1 MAILPVWLIF
11 LVCYLSFIVI
21 FMVIPASLGFS
32 FGIRSLYLAT
42 LYKVFEFGRKT
53 IQSKQGMKSNVI
65 DKTPA
70 KPTKGNLPRNRSF
83 GTFQREFHMGDAV
96 EFCVN
101 GVEAIIDDE
110 VTKCFSAE
118 ELVSW
123 NFLTRTNENYHYIS
137 VKLTIMWI
145 VGCFIRY
152 VILFPMRLTV
162 FLIGMTILI
171 TSRIFIAQLP
181 KSRLVNINL
190 YFAVANNCFSCLDDC
205 YPSLH
210 ASCAYPCPC
219 PFLFLLN
226 VCHARISPSPSGA
239 PNDGFL
245 LNTLKTLF
253 RLSRVLLD
261 LCSCI
266 LSCAIRFVSCSFI
279 LFKFCFIFLLCSFRN
294 WLDTKLMLISFRIFA
309 RAVSAVITFHN
320 KENMAKGGGICVANH
335 TTPLDV
341 LILMCDRCYSLVGQR
356 QPGLFGFFEKTLA
369 KTQDHIW
376 FERTEMKD
384 RLIVTKRLREH
395 VEDASKNPILIFP
408 EGTCINNTSVMMF
421 KKGSFEI
428 SGDIYP
434 VAIKASY
441 DPTFG
446 NAFWNSSTEGFALY
460 LFLLLTNWA
469 LVCDVWY
476 LPRMTR
482 LEDET
487 AVQFANRVKT
497 EIARQGGLVDLI
509 WDGQLKRTS
518 VKPEFRQRRQE
529 DYASTLKVD

>member
-1 MAILPVWLIF
+1 
-11 LVCYLSFIVI
+11 
-21 FMVIPASLGFS
+21 
-32 FGIRSLYLAT
+32 
-42 LYKVFEFGRKT
+42 
-53 IQSKQGMKSNVI
+53 MKSNVI

-181 KSRLVNINL
+181 KS
-190 YFAVANNCFSCLDDC
+190 
-205 YPSLH
+205 
-210 ASCAYPCPC
+210 
-219 PFLFLLN
+219 
-226 VCHARISPSPSGA
+226 
-239 PNDGFL
+239 
-245 LNTLKTLF
+245 
-253 RLSRVLLD
+253 
-261 LCSCI
+261 
-266 LSCAIRFVSCSFI
+266 
-279 LFKFCFIFLLCSFRN
+279 SFRN

-434 VAIKASY
+434 VAIKY

>member
-1 MAILPVWLIF
+1 MAVLPLWLIF

-32 FGIRSLYLAT
+32 FGIRNLYLAT
-42 LYKVFEFGRKT
+42 LYNVFEFGRKT

-181 KSRLVNINL
+181 KS
-190 YFAVANNCFSCLDDC
+190 
-205 YPSLH
+205 
-210 ASCAYPCPC
+210 
-219 PFLFLLN
+219 
-226 VCHARISPSPSGA
+226 
-239 PNDGFL
+239 
-245 LNTLKTLF
+245 
-253 RLSRVLLD
+253 
-261 LCSCI
+261 
-266 LSCAIRFVSCSFI
+266 
-279 LFKFCFIFLLCSFRN
+279 SFRN

-434 VAIKASY
+434 VAIKY